1 MAFDY
6 VPLEDAIARS
16 GTRMVV
22 VSGGPSPWGE
32 AAKGILHVKG
42 LDWVAVRLDPTNEA
56 LTNWTG
62 EKSAPVLMHED
73 ERPRSNWAEILLWAE
88 EIAPDPTLL
97 PSDPEARA
105 TVMGL
110 AHEICG
116 EGGLGKTRRLALVHA
131 GFNNEGG
138 FEARATKYLA
148 AKYGYSPKTGGAARS
163 RIVALLTMLAA
174 RLTAQREAGSD
185 YYFGEAMTAV
195 DIYSATAMALFRPL
209 PPEQCGMR
217 EGLRVAFGTRDPE
230 TDAALDPILIAHRDM
245 MYDRHL
251 ALPLSL

>member
-22 VSGGPSPWGE
+22 VGGGPSPWGE

-42 LDWVAVRLDPTNEA
+42 LDWVAVRLDPTNET
-56 LTNWTG
+56 LTDWTG
-62 EKSAPVLMHED
+62 EKSAPVLMHD
-73 ERPRSNWAEILLWAE
+73 ADRPRSNWAEILLWAE
-88 EIAPDPTLL
+88 EMAPAPALL
-97 PSDPEARA
+97 PKDPAERA
-105 TVMGL
+105 QVMGL
-110 AHEICG
+110 SHEICG
-116 EGGLGKTRRLALVHA
+116 EGGLAKTRRLALVHA

-138 FEARATKYLA
+138 FDTRATKYLA
-148 AKYGYSPKTGGAARS
+148 AKYGYSPEIGAAARG
-163 RIVALLTMLAA
+163 RAVALLTMLAA
-174 RLTAQREAGSD
+174 RLKAQGAAGSD
-185 YYFGEAMTAV
+185 YYFGDAMTAV

-209 PPEQCGMR
+209 PPEQCEMR
-217 EGLRVAFGTRDPE
+217 ERLRVAFGTRDAE
-230 TDAALDPILIAHRDM
+230 TDAALDPILIAHRNM